1 MALLRL
7 RTLNHISSTT
17 TSRWRH
23 LSSASATK
31 PPPLLYDHHSNSTT
45 PTDTKESVTLQL
57 FSWGRGA
64 SGQLGGG
71 IEEIR
76 IYPAPVATLS
86 VPPNFSLSR
95 AIPGRLPHSAISDRA
110 DVEVSISC
118 GLFHSGLVVNGKV
131 WIWGKGDGG
140 RLGFGHE
147 NSVFVPTLNPH
158 LESDVKSVALGGL
171 HSVALD
177 VAGRV
182 FTWGYGGFGAL
193 GHSVYHREL
202 LPKLVEGSWD
212 GEICHIATSGT
223 HTASITNSGFFPTLA
238 AAASETARVVLPADS
253 PYLSHI
259 LSFVPIPGAAEI
271 SFLSI
276 LSTRCNFMVP
286 VVLLLDPPDL
296 LASYLPT
303 PQSRPFRPTSPFF
316 FRRFTTISSPHH
328 PVATLIWSLLWL
340 LFGLSMAFLLL
351 SAAILEDVE
360 GSESGLR
367 WCHRDVIHIEVEHI
381 WGRVPSISEDE
392 GDGKLH
398 IWGRDE
404 GDGRLGLG
412 PGRGPDFAGG
422 NSTPSEVKALPVPV
436 AAVSCGGFFTMALTE
451 EGQLWNWGANSN
463 YELGRGDKIGG
474 WKPQPVPS
482 LKDVRLIQI
491 ASGGYHSLALTDKG
505 EVLSWGH
512 GGQGQLGNSSLHS
525 RKVPEPVEALA
536 NERVTYIACGGSSS
550 AAITDKGKLYM
561 WGNTA
566 DSQLGVPGL
575 PEVQPSPVE
584 VNFLMED
591 DRLGNHNVLSV
602 SVGASH
608 AMCLVSRPGCL

>member
-1 MALLRL
+1 MALRL
-7 RTLNHISSTT
+7 RRTLTPISCPCW
-17 TSRWRH
+17 WRH
-23 LSSASATK
+23 LSATAAPK
-31 PPPLLYDHHSNSTT
+31 PPPLLWEHSS
-45 PTDTKESVTLQL
+45 KESITLQL

-86 VPPNFSLSR
+86 VPLNFSLSH
-95 AIPGRLPHSAISDRA
+95 AIPGRLSQSLSSSEAQ
-110 DVEVSISC
+110 VEVGISC
-118 GLFHSGLVVNGKV
+118 GLFHSGLVVDGKL

-147 NSVFVPTLNPH
+147 NSVFVPTLNPN
-158 LESDVKSVALGGL
+158 LESKLRSIALGGL
-171 HSVALD
+171 HSIALD
-177 VAGRV
+177 VLGRV

-212 GEICHIATSGT
+212 GEICRIATSGT
-223 HTASITNSGFFPTLA
+223 HTAAITKS
-238 AAASETARVVLPADS
+238 
-253 PYLSHI
+253 
-259 LSFVPIPGAAEI
+259 
-271 SFLSI
+271 
-276 LSTRCNFMVP
+276 
-286 VVLLLDPPDL
+286 
-296 LASYLPT
+296 
-303 PQSRPFRPTSPFF
+303 
-316 FRRFTTISSPHH
+316 
-328 PVATLIWSLLWL
+328 
-340 LFGLSMAFLLL
+340 
-351 SAAILEDVE
+351 
-360 GSESGLR
+360 
-367 WCHRDVIHIEVEHI
+367 
-381 WGRVPSISEDE
+381 
-392 GDGKLH
+392 GKLY

-412 PGRGPDFAGG
+412 PGRGPDHAGG

-436 AAVSCGGFFTMALTE
+436 AAASCGGFFTMALTE

-482 LKDVRLIQI
+482 LKDVRIVQI

-512 GGQGQLGNSSLHS
+512 GGHGQLGHSSLHS
-525 RKVPEPVEALA
+525 RKIPEPVEALA
-536 NERVTYIACGGSSS
+536 NERVSYIACGGSSS

-561 WGNTA
+561 WGNAA

-575 PEVQPSPVE
+575 RDVQSSPIEVK
-584 VNFLMED
+584 FLLED
-591 DRLGNHNVLSV
+591 DGLGDHNVLSV
-602 SVGASH
+602 AVGASH
-608 AMCLVSRPGCL
+608 AMCLVSRSGC

>member
-1 MALLRL
+1 MALHRS
-7 RTLNHISSTT
+7 TLTFISSSL
-17 TSRWRH
+17 SRRRWWRH
-23 LSSASATK
+23 LSSSSATK
-31 PPPLLYDHHSNSTT
+31 SPPLLWDHSSSSAS
-45 PTDTKESVTLQL
+45 PTSTKESITLQL

-76 IYPAPVATLS
+76 IYPAPVASIS
-86 VPPNFSLSR
+86 VPPNFSLSK
-95 AIPGRLPHSAISDRA
+95 ATPGRLAQCLNSTDPPQLEIG
-110 DVEVSISC
+110 ISC
-118 GLFHSGLVVNGKV
+118 GLFHSGLVVDGNL

-147 NSVFVPTLNPH
+147 NPIFVPTLNPN
-158 LESDVKSVALGGL
+158 LELDVTSIALGGL

-177 VAGRV
+177 VLGRV

-212 GEICHIATSGT
+212 EEICHVATSGT
-223 HTASITNSGFFPTLA
+223 HTAAITRS
-238 AAASETARVVLPADS
+238 
-253 PYLSHI
+253 
-259 LSFVPIPGAAEI
+259 
-271 SFLSI
+271 
-276 LSTRCNFMVP
+276 
-286 VVLLLDPPDL
+286 
-296 LASYLPT
+296 
-303 PQSRPFRPTSPFF
+303 
-316 FRRFTTISSPHH
+316 
-328 PVATLIWSLLWL
+328 
-340 LFGLSMAFLLL
+340 
-351 SAAILEDVE
+351 
-360 GSESGLR
+360 
-367 WCHRDVIHIEVEHI
+367 
-381 WGRVPSISEDE
+381 
-392 GDGKLH
+392 GKLY

-422 NSTPSEVKALPVPV
+422 NSTPSLVKALPEPV

-451 EGQLWNWGANSN
+451 AGQLWNWGANSN

-474 WKPQPVPS
+474 WKPQPVPT
-482 LKDVRLIQI
+482 LKDVRVVQI

-512 GGQGQLGNSSLHS
+512 GGHGQLGHSSLHS

-536 NERVTYIACGGSSS
+536 NERVTFIACGGSSS

-561 WGNTA
+561 WGHAA
-566 DSQLGVPGL
+566 DNQLGVPGL
-575 PEVQPSPVE
+575 PEMQSSPVE

-591 DRLGNHNVLSV
+591 DGLGFHNVLSV

-608 AMCLVSRPGCL
+608 AMCLVSRSGCS